1 MFSSG
6 LNVKAVITRLSKR
19 LKRNMPAEVRV
30 AVPWYKPLH
39 NRTDRA
45 PDFYLH
51 TTEDWLVM
59 PYELSGL
66 NAAEIAGNKPF
77 LTPILQELDSSA

>member
-1 MFSSG
+1 
-6 LNVKAVITRLSKR
+6 VVINRLAKR

-30 AVPWYKPLH
+30 AVPWYKPTH
-39 NRTDRA
+39 NRTDRT
-45 PDFYLH
+45 PDYYLH

-66 NAAEIAGNKPF
+66 SAEEIAANKPF
-77 LTPILQELDSSA
+77 LLPILQELDSTA